1 MPTKL
6 SDYFTLEEFTVSEY
20 AARNEIDNSPSLEIL
35 AALARTAHEMD
46 KVRRLLGRPVSPSSG
61 YRCQALERGLKR
73 KPDDWISLS
82 QHTKGEAV
90 DFICP
95 GFGNVQQ
102 VFDKIRLS
110 GVEFDQLIA
119 ECGRWVHI
127 SFAKNNRR
135 ECLSYDGK
143 AYQLVR

>member
-6 SDYFTLEEFTVSEY
+6 SDYFTLEELTVSEY
-20 AARNEIDNSPSLEIL
+20 AARNGIDNSPSIEIL
-35 AALARTAHEMD
+35 VALAKTAHEMD
-46 KVRRLLGRPVSPSSG
+46 RVRRLLGRPILPSSG
-61 YRCQALERGLKR
+61 YRGQELERGLKN
-73 KPDDWISLS
+73 KPAGWISLS

-102 VFDKIRLS
+102 VFDKMRLS
-110 GVEFDQLIA
+110 GLEFDQLIA
-119 ECGRWVHI
+119 ECGRWVHV
-127 SFAKNNRR
+127 SFAEKNRR

-143 AYQLVR
+143 DYVLVR